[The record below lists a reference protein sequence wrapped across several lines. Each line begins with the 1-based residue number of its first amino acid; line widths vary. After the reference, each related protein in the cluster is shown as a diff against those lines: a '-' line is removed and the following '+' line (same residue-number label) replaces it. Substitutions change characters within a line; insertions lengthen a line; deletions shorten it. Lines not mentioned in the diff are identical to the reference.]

1 VVVDGQKRFESRELH
16 AGDVPV
22 PTGTIDLSGARELVF
37 EVDPS
42 DGSTAADRA
51 DWIAPI
57 LWK

>member
-1 VVVDGQKRFESRELH
+1 
-16 AGDVPV
+16 V